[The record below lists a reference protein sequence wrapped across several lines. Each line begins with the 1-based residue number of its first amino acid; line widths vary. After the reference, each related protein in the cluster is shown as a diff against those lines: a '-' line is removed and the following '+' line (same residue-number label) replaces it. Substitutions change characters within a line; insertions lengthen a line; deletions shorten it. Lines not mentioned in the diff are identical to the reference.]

1 MMLSI
6 ATRATDR
13 AVVACGE
20 TYRYMRTQFDG
31 LQGDRSPAL
40 AHVHAMG
47 VMAQNCVWTEVL
59 TPVSA
64 AVAMRVQT
72 PVRIA
77 VVGVL

>member
-1 MMLSI
+1 
-6 ATRATDR
+6 
-13 AVVACGE
+13 
-20 TYRYMRTQFDG
+20 
-31 LQGDRSPAL
+31 
-40 AHVHAMG
+40 
-47 VMAQNCVWTEVL
+47 MAQNCVWTEVL